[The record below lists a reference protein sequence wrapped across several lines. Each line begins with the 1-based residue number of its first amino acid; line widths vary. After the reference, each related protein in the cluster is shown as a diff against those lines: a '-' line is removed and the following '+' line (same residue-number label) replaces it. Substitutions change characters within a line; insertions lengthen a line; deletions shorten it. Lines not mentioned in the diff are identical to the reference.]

1 MPMTRRVAALYLIA
15 FLIGAGLFAA
25 GFFTEHSFLRPLVMF
40 LRPLVM
46 AIMMTVAHL
55 GVGAWWIAQKPH
67 RAAGITAGVLALLA
81 GASWATWVAA
91 AWEEFQAQASLP
103 IINVA
108 GLPAFALSPVVLIC
122 VAVAAM
128 QNRAR

>member
-25 GFFTEHSFLRPLVMF
+25 GFFTEHGFLRA
-40 LRPLVM
+40 LVM

-103 IINVA
+103 IINIA
-108 GLPAFALSPVVLIC
+108 GLPAFVLSPVVLIC

>member
-1 MPMTRRVAALYLIA
+1 MPMTRRVAALYLMA

-25 GFFTEHSFLRPLVMF
+25 GFFTERGF

-46 AIMMTVAHL
+46 AIVMTASHL

-91 AWEEFQAQASLP
+91 EWEEYQAQSYLP
-103 IINVA
+103 IINIA
-108 GLPAFALSPVVLIC
+108 GLPAFVLTPIVLVC
-122 VAVAAM
+122 VIVAAM
-128 QNRAR
+128 RNRTR

>member
-1 MPMTRRVAALYLIA
+1 MTRRVASLYFIA

-25 GFFTEHSFLRPLVMF
+25 GFFTERSF

-46 AIMMTVAHL
+46 AIVMTAAHL

-91 AWEEFQAQASLP
+91 EWEEYQAQSYLP
-103 IINVA
+103 IINIA
-108 GLPAFALSPVVLIC
+108 GLPAFVLTPIVLVC
-122 VAVAAM
+122 VIVAAM
-128 QNRAR
+128 RNRTR

>member
-1 MPMTRRVAALYLIA
+1 MPMTRRVAALYLVA

-25 GFFTEHSFLRPLVMF
+25 GFFTESSF

-46 AIMMTVAHL
+46 AIVMTAAHL

-81 GASWATWVAA
+81 GASWATWVVAE
-91 AWEEFQAQASLP
+91 WEEFQAQASLP
-103 IINVA
+103 IINIA
-108 GLPAFALSPVVLIC
+108 GLPAFVLTPIVLVCVV
-122 VAVAAM
+122 VAAM
-128 QNRAR
+128 QNQTR

>member
-25 GFFTEHSFLRPLVMF
+25 GFFMERSF

-46 AIMMTVAHL
+46 AIVITAAHL
-55 GVGAWWIAQKPH
+55 GVGAWWIAQKSH

-81 GASWATWVAA
+81 GASWATWVVAE
-91 AWEEFQAQASLP
+91 WEEFQAQASLP
-103 IINVA
+103 IINIA
-108 GLPAFALSPVVLIC
+108 GLPAFVLTPIVLVCVV
-122 VAVAAM
+122 VAAM
-128 QNRAR
+128 QNRTR

>member
-1 MPMTRRVAALYLIA
+1 MTRRVASLYFIA

-25 GFFTEHSFLRPLVMF
+25 GFFTESSF

-46 AIMMTVAHL
+46 AIVMTAAHL

-81 GASWATWVAA
+81 GASWATWVVAE
-91 AWEEFQAQASLP
+91 WEEFQAQASLP
-103 IINVA
+103 IINIA
-108 GLPAFALSPVVLIC
+108 GLPAFVLTPIVLVCVV
-122 VAVAAM
+122 VAAM
-128 QNRAR
+128 QNRTR

>member
-25 GFFTEHSFLRPLVMF
+25 GFFMERSF

-46 AIMMTVAHL
+46 AIVMTAAHL

-81 GASWATWVAA
+81 GASWATWVVAE
-91 AWEEFQAQASLP
+91 WEEFQAQASLP
-103 IINVA
+103 IINIA
-108 GLPAFALSPVVLIC
+108 GLPAFVLTPIVLVCVV
-122 VAVAAM
+122 VAAM
-128 QNRAR
+128 QNQTR

>member
-15 FLIGAGLFAA
+15 LLIGACLFAA
-25 GFFTEHSFLRPLVMF
+25 GFFTERSF

-81 GASWATWVAA
+81 GASWATWVVAE
-91 AWEEFQAQASLP
+91 WEEFQAQASLP
-103 IINVA
+103 IINIA
-108 GLPAFALSPVVLIC
+108 GLPAFVLSPVILIC
-122 VAVAAM
+122 VVVAAM
-128 QNRAR
+128 QNRAH

>member
-25 GFFTEHSFLRPLVMF
+25 NFFTERSFLLPLV
-40 LRPLVM
+40 LAIVM
-46 AIMMTVAHL
+46 TAAHL
-55 GVGAWWIAQKPH
+55 GVGAWWIAQKPR

>member
-1 MPMTRRVAALYLIA
+1 MPMTRRVAALYLMA

-25 GFFTEHSFLRPLVMF
+25 GFFTERGF

-46 AIMMTVAHL
+46 AIVMTADHL

-91 AWEEFQAQASLP
+91 EWEEYQAQSYLP
-103 IINVA
+103 IINIA
-108 GLPAFALSPVVLIC
+108 GLPAFVLTPIVLVC
-122 VAVAAM
+122 VIVAAM
-128 QNRAR
+128 QNRTR

>member
-1 MPMTRRVAALYLIA
+1 MPMTRRVAALYLMA

-25 GFFTEHSFLRPLVMF
+25 GFFTERGF

-46 AIMMTVAHL
+46 AIVMTVAHL

-91 AWEEFQAQASLP
+91 EWEEYQAQSYLP
-103 IINVA
+103 IINIA
-108 GLPAFALSPVVLIC
+108 GLPAFVLTPIVLIC
-122 VAVAAM
+122 VIVAAM
-128 QNRAR
+128 RNRTR

>member
-1 MPMTRRVAALYLIA
+1 MPMTRRVAALYLMA

-25 GFFTEHSFLRPLVMF
+25 GFFTERGF

-46 AIMMTVAHL
+46 AIVMTAAHL

-91 AWEEFQAQASLP
+91 EWEEYQAQSYLP
-103 IINVA
+103 IINIA
-108 GLPAFALSPVVLIC
+108 GLPAFVLTPIVLVC
-122 VAVAAM
+122 VIVAAM
-128 QNRAR
+128 QNRTR

>member
-1 MPMTRRVAALYLIA
+1 MTRRVAALYLIA

-25 GFFTEHSFLRPLVMF
+25 GFFTERSF

-46 AIMMTVAHL
+46 AIVMTAAHL

-91 AWEEFQAQASLP
+91 AWEEYQAQSYLP
-103 IINVA
+103 IINIA
-108 GLPAFALSPVVLIC
+108 GLPAFVLTPIVLIC

-128 QNRAR
+128 QNRTR

>member
-25 GFFTEHSFLRPLVMF
+25 GFFTESSF

-46 AIMMTVAHL
+46 AIVITAAHL

-81 GASWATWVAA
+81 GASWATWVVAE
-91 AWEEFQAQASLP
+91 WEEFQAQASLP
-103 IINVA
+103 IINIA
-108 GLPAFALSPVVLIC
+108 GLPAFVLTPIVLVCVV
-122 VAVAAM
+122 VAAAM
-128 QNRAR
+128 QNRTR

>member
-25 GFFTEHSFLRPLVMF
+25 GFFMERSF

-46 AIMMTVAHL
+46 AIVMTAAHL

-81 GASWATWVAA
+81 GASWATWVVAE
-91 AWEEFQAQASLP
+91 WEEFQAQASLP
-103 IINVA
+103 IINIA
-108 GLPAFALSPVVLIC
+108 GLPAFVLTPIVLVCVV
-122 VAVAAM
+122 VAAM
-128 QNRAR
+128 QNRTR

>member
-1 MPMTRRVAALYLIA
+1 MPMTRRVPALYLTA

-25 GFFTEHSFLRPLVMF
+25 GFFTESSF

-46 AIMMTVAHL
+46 AIVMTAAHL

-81 GASWATWVAA
+81 GASWATWVVAE
-91 AWEEFQAQASLP
+91 WEEFQAQASLP
-103 IINVA
+103 IINIA
-108 GLPAFALSPVVLIC
+108 GLPAFVLTPIVLVCVV
-122 VAVAAM
+122 VAAM
-128 QNRAR
+128 QNRTR